1 MIIEIALN
9 WATVFFGFLAAGLW
23 LQSTITAVPPD
34 PNSNE
39 FVIIKKDNG
48 KETDVLAT
56 ARRQVWWNRWAAAA
70 TGAAALCQAVVMM
83 LRVI

>member
-23 LQSTITAVPPD
+23 FTSTITAVSPNPD
-34 PNSNE
+34 SNE
-39 FVIIKKDNG
+39 FVIIEKDNG
-48 KETDVLAT
+48 KEKDVLAT
-56 ARRQVWWNRWAAAA
+56 AERQVWWNRWAASA
-70 TGAAALCQAVVMM
+70 TGAAALCQAVVMT